1 MLVHLA
7 ALFWEGRRMI
17 ESLMLCGIGL
27 LAGCLLMLLFFP
39 AVHQRAVRLTR
50 RDLIDATPLTAKEI
64 QAEKDQLR
72 AQFAVSV
79 RRLEVNMEQMR
90 LKALERT
97 ADRQTAEMAR
107 LQVDLDK
114 KNALILAMRMREEVR
129 RRSIRR
135 IVKLLSYLFARSNR
149 RPAAPQWRASRSP
162 QPVWDFEREPD
173 AGELAST
180 AAAIAAVGLKRR
192 QASTRRYSH
201 PAGAAALVVPSR
213 LPISASLLASARR
226 LMSARQLTPTALPIF
241 V

>member
-1 MLVHLA
+1 
-7 ALFWEGRRMI
+7 MI

-50 RDLIDATPLTAKEI
+50 RDLIDMTPLTAKDI

-90 LKALERT
+90 IKALERT

-107 LQVDLDK
+107 LQVELDK

-129 RRSIRR
+129 KRSVRR

-149 RPAAPQWRASRSP
+149 RPAPVLRASRLP
-162 QPVWDFEREPD
+162 QPVWNLEREPD

-192 QASTRRYSH
+192 QAGTRR
-201 PAGAAALVVPSR
+201 
-213 LPISASLLASARR
+213 
-226 LMSARQLTPTALPIF
+226 
-241 V
+241 

>member
-1 MLVHLA
+1 
-7 ALFWEGRRMI
+7 MI

-90 LKALERT
+90 VKALERA
-97 ADRQTAEMAR
+97 ADRQNAEMAR
-107 LQVDLDK
+107 LQVELDK
-114 KNALILAMRMREEVR
+114 KAALILALRAREEVR
-129 RRSIRR
+129 KRTVKR
-135 IVKLLSYLFARSNR
+135 IVRLLLYLFARSNR
-149 RPAAPQWRASRSP
+149 RPGTPQVYVAQRK
-162 QPVWDFEREPD
+162 PVWEFEREPD

-180 AAAIAAVGLKRR
+180 AAAIAAVSLKRR
-192 QASTRRYSH
+192 QAGSRR
-201 PAGAAALVVPSR
+201 
-213 LPISASLLASARR
+213 
-226 LMSARQLTPTALPIF
+226 
-241 V
+241 